1 MVETYWWTTAERL
14 SALIP
19 LLRKKAGEFVF
30 GSVSRRVR
38 TNYRK
43 LVWELRMR
51 YQTVESKRSYKL
63 QWAELKQTPSQSV
76 EELAAYIK
84 VLYDKAFPN
93 WDQRT
98 WKEDMVSKFFEA
110 LTDTNAKAQVQFVKN
125 PRNIDDAVKYVV
137 QYTET
142 YKSRKSDARAQATKT
157 EVDAEDDGQDDV
169 MVRAVTSQPPAKK
182 FKADSS
188 KSRQTQDKD
197 SDARQQN
204 SSKGHQNSSGKG
216 QRSDKCFKC
225 DSVGHMK

>member
-1 MVETYWWTTAERL
+1 MSESSNHESEDDSDESNDDDDSGSLDSGYCTGVRIPQASQFLPTFTGEGEKWKVWFARFEDVAETYRWTTAECL

-19 LLRKKAGEFVF
+19 LLRKKAREFVF
-30 GSVSRRVR
+30 GSVSRRDL

-43 LVWELRMR
+43 LVQELWMR
-51 YQTVESKRSYKL
+51 YRTVESKRSYKL

-84 VLYDKAFPN
+84 VLYDEAFPN
-93 WDQRT
+93 QDQRT

-142 YKSRKSDARAQATKT
+142 YKSRKSDARA
-157 EVDAEDDGQDDV
+157 
-169 MVRAVTSQPPAKK
+169 
-182 FKADSS
+182 
-188 KSRQTQDKD
+188 
-197 SDARQQN
+197 
-204 SSKGHQNSSGKG
+204 
-216 QRSDKCFKC
+216 
-225 DSVGHMK
+225 